1 MVTIR
6 FTKMFTNIR
15 DPHARTRALCEFGCQ
30 VTIDK
35 SVAPKQYFRSGLE
48 MLRMAAVYQEEGNFE
63 PAFILYSKF
72 ITLFVEKL
80 PTHPLYK
87 SSEAAMVAD
96 NKKKLKL
103 VFPIAEKLKKN
114 LTEQYIVE
122 ENKRI
127 IAEKKRQAEIEEE
140 RKRVAAIEAKQREEA
155 EARANKLKQE
165 SEELWLRAQEE
176 RYRNVGLELDKNL
189 NKDIVA
195 LGPLVDV
202 GPDSN
207 IAQPEEMVTFSNSTT
222 HNDRPT
228 SVKPTVPPR
237 QLKKKLDTG
246 YSNTSSPTSPPA
258 VDRSTK
264 PNFNHLTSIGSTE
277 SNAYGLRTMMVPNQL
292 SGKFLEIASTNTS
305 ANIETCGI
313 LAGKLRQNNFHI
325 THVLVPKQT
334 GTSDTCTTLKEEELF
349 DYIDSHDLITFGWI
363 HTHPSQTAF
372 LSSVDLHT
380 HCSYQIMMPEAIAI
394 VCSPKYNETGI
405 FMLTPDRGLPLIS
418 SCREAGFHAH
428 PKEPPLFQSCEHV
441 QMVDDPN
448 VVVADLR
455 NI

>member
-1 MVTIR
+1 MVTL
-6 FTKMFTNIR
+6 TYYMMFENIH
-15 DPHARTRALCEFGCQ
+15 DPHARTRALCEFGSQ

-48 MLRMAAVYQEEGNFE
+48 MLRMAAVYHEEGNLE

-80 PTHPLYK
+80 PAHPLYK
-87 SSEAAMVAD
+87 SSEAAVVAD

-114 LTEQYIVE
+114 LTEQYVVE
-122 ENKRI
+122 ENKRVT
-127 IAEKKRQAEIEEE
+127 AEKKRQAELAEEKRRLEEIKEKQRIEEQ
-140 RKRVAAIEAKQREEA
+140 AQAD
-155 EARANKLKQE
+155 KLKQE
-165 SEELWLRAQEE
+165 AEERWLRAQEE
-176 RYRNVGLELDKNL
+176 RYRNDEIQLLK
-189 NKDIVA
+189 NKDSENVS
-195 LGPLVDV
+195 LGPLVDL
-202 GPDSN
+202 GPESHL
-207 IAQPEEMVTFSNSTT
+207 AEPEELAPFCNSTET
-222 HNDRPT
+222 GRPST
-228 SVKPTVPPR
+228 VKPSVPPR
-237 QLKKKLDTG
+237 DLKKNLDANS
-246 YSNTSSPTSPPA
+246 SNASSPSTPPS

-264 PNFNHLTSIGSTE
+264 PSINHLTSIGSTD
-277 SNAYGLRTMMVPNQL
+277 SSIYGLRTMMVPSQL
-292 SGKFLEIASTNTS
+292 SEKFLEIARANTA

-405 FMLTPDRGLPLIS
+405 FMLTPERGLPLIS
-418 SCREAGFHAH
+418 SCKEAGFHVH
-428 PKEPPLFQSCEHV
+428 PKEPPLFQTCDHV
-441 QMVDDPN
+441 QLVDDPN
-448 VVVADLR
+448 VIVADLR

>member
-1 MVTIR
+1 MVTL
-6 FTKMFTNIR
+6 TYYMMFENIH
-15 DPHARTRALCEFGCQ
+15 DPHARTRALCEFGSQ

-48 MLRMAAVYQEEGNFE
+48 MLRMAAVYHEEGNLE

-80 PTHPLYK
+80 PAHPLYK
-87 SSEAAMVAD
+87 SSEAAVVAD

-114 LTEQYIVE
+114 LTEQYVVE
-122 ENKRI
+122 ENKRVT
-127 IAEKKRQAEIEEE
+127 AEKKRQAELAEEKRRLEEIKEKQRIEEQ
-140 RKRVAAIEAKQREEA
+140 AQAD
-155 EARANKLKQE
+155 KLKQE
-165 SEELWLRAQEE
+165 AEERWLRAQEE
-176 RYRNVGLELDKNL
+176 R
-189 NKDIVA
+189 
-195 LGPLVDV
+195 P
-202 GPDSN
+202 
-207 IAQPEEMVTFSNSTT
+207 ST
-222 HNDRPT
+222 
-228 SVKPTVPPR
+228 PP
-237 QLKKKLDTG
+237 
-246 YSNTSSPTSPPA
+246 S

-264 PNFNHLTSIGSTE
+264 PSINHLTSIGSTD
-277 SNAYGLRTMMVPNQL
+277 SSIYGLRTMMVPSQL
-292 SGKFLEIASTNTS
+292 SEKFLEIARANTA

-405 FMLTPDRGLPLIS
+405 FMLTPERGLPLIS
-418 SCREAGFHAH
+418 SCKEAGFHVH
-428 PKEPPLFQSCEHV
+428 PKEPPLFQTCDHV
-441 QMVDDPN
+441 QLVDDPN
-448 VVVADLR
+448 VIVADLR